1 MNIIQ
6 TETQTVHTANGVLR
20 LRYRL
25 FSEEFRET
33 GREYGTSIT
42 SLDTG
47 EERTVSALTCDEA
60 RARVFFARLVRGSVT
75 PVSLMDLAEDFIL
88 E

>member
-6 TETQTVHTANGVLR
+6 SEIRTVQTPKGALR

-25 FSEEFRET
+25 FSEDSLET

-47 EERTVSALTCDEA
+47 EERKVPALTCDEA
-60 RARVFFARLVRGSVT
+60 RARAFFAKLVRGTVT
-75 PVSLMDLAEDFIL
+75 PVSLTDLAEDFIL